1 MRRQGRKGCIKL
13 SSPFLSFP
21 IFLAGLWCLHC
32 SLLDYSVH
40 LSFFIVSSFFLSVFL
55 TSNEASLDP
64 TLFALAVHVFFI
76 ASKAG
81 ITAFFSSNICWFLQ
95 LSGLFLAWLNDLN
108 LSSSHW
114 RKSTRILP
122 VWAGHRLSC
131 FFIFSWTP
139 LLFVLQIAPL
149 QGCLEHL
156 LNHLG

>member
-55 TSNEASLDP
+55 TSNEASLDS

-108 LSSSHW
+108 LSSSTEG
-114 RKSTRILP
+114 SP
-122 VWAGHRLSC
+122 PESSLSEQATGSPASS
-131 FFIFSWTP
+131 FSP
-139 LLFVLQIAPL
+139 EPRCYLFSK
-149 QGCLEHL
+149 
-156 LNHLG
+156 